1 VKTDTSRRNFLTAG
15 LALPVAGLASTTSS
29 PSPSALAPQQAASTS
44 GKITYRVL
52 GKTGLKVS
60 SVGYGCMITSDPTVI
75 TRAVDMGI
83 NYFDTSRGY
92 QSGQNERMVGAALG
106 AKRKDIFL
114 SSKCDQK
121 TGAGILAE
129 LDTSLK
135 ELQTDHLD
143 VWLLHGK
150 DTPELIPDE
159 LVEAQRKAKQ
169 QGKVRFIGMSTHALP
184 VVADRVIEAKLEI
197 VQAQYNFAS
206 AAEWGPALEKL
217 HQAGVGLVAMKVMA
231 KVGGRGRRGPGA
243 AAPPP
248 PPARP
253 ANFAPAALKWVL
265 KNPIISTTVPSM
277 TDIDQLEQNFSVM
290 AQQQFTDADQKIL
303 TARLQEITP
312 YFCRM
317 CGQCAGQCPQGL
329 PVADMVRFVMYADG
343 YGQFPLGR
351 EHFLRMSAE
360 HQAVRCD
367 QCPTCVVQCPHG
379 VTVAERMMR
388 AQELFA

>member
-1 VKTDTSRRNFLTAG
+1 VKTDTSRRNFLAAG
-15 LALPVAGLASTTSS
+15 LALPVAGLASATSS
-29 PSPSALAPQQAASTS
+29 PTPSALAPQQAAPTP

-52 GKTGLKVS
+52 GKTGLKVCT
-60 SVGYGCMITSDPTVI
+60 VGYGCMITSDPTVI
-75 TRAVDMGI
+75 SRAVDMGI

-106 AKRKDIFL
+106 AKRKDIFI
-114 SSKCDQK
+114 STKCDQK

-150 DTPELIPDE
+150 DTAEAISDD
-159 LVEAQRKAKQ
+159 LVEAQRKAKE

-184 VVADRVIEAKLEI
+184 AVVDRVIAAKLEV
-197 VQAQYNFAS
+197 VQAQYNFTS
-206 AAEWGPALEKL
+206 AAEWGPALDKL
-217 HQAGVGLVAMKVMA
+217 HQAGIGVVAMKVMA
-231 KVGGRGRRGPGA
+231 RAMGGRGRGRKGA
-243 AAPPP
+243 ADEPP

-253 ANFAPAALKWVL
+253 ANFAPAALKWAI
-265 KNPIISTTVPSM
+265 KNPIIATTVPSM
-277 TDIDQLEQNFSVM
+277 TDIDQLEQNFGVM
-290 AQQQFTDADQKIL
+290 AQQFTDADQKIL
-303 TARLQEITP
+303 TARLEQISP

-351 EHFLRMSAE
+351 EHFLRMSAGQ
-360 HQAVRCD
+360 QAVRCD
-367 QCPTCVVQCPHG
+367 QCPGCVVQCPHG